1 MQQIA
6 KRLAAA
12 IIIAAISA
20 ATAADE
26 LTVDDTQ
33 WSFFER
39 TDEVTDEVSYIM
51 SAVANESIGSARRR
65 LFGDETRIV
74 IQIKPKGRTK
84 TNDMKFDR
92 TVLLY
97 HTEAALGVDETRII
111 TRFDREKATSARWAT
126 LPPNYKIAVSPDS
139 AYMFKKLQTSTNL
152 IVRFTTIIG
161 ETNTLT
167 FDVRGLTN
175 ALHAV
180 KLKYL
185 ATNPP
190 TIPDAKPSPPPS
202 QPAADPQPNSPSE
215 FVSSYKPPPPCKKC
229 KGKGIITGWVNCP
242 GCGGNVMSGGSR
254 CKKCIY
260 SIHVGKVRGDIPCP
274 VCHSEAAKA
283 KQPVGFGAH

>member
-1 MQQIA
+1 MQQIS

-20 ATAADE
+20 ATAADVQ
-26 LTVDDTQ
+26 TVEDTQ

-39 TDEVTDEVSYIM
+39 TDEVTDEISYII
-51 SAVANESIGSARRR
+51 STVANESRDSARRK

-74 IQIKPKGRTK
+74 IQIEPKGRTK
-84 TNDMKFDR
+84 TNGIKFDR

-97 HTEAALGVDETRII
+97 HTEAALDVDEARII
-111 TRFDREKATSARWAT
+111 TRFDREKATSARWLT
-126 LPPNYKIAVSPDS
+126 TPPHYKIAVAPDS
-139 AYMFKKLQTSTNL
+139 ASMFKKLQTSTNL

-161 ETNTLT
+161 ETKTLT

-202 QPAADPQPNSPSE
+202 QPAADPQPKR
-215 FVSSYKPPPPCKKC
+215 KPPPPCKKC
-229 KGKGIITGWVNCP
+229 KGKGTITGWVNCP
-242 GCGGNVMSGGSR
+242 GCGGQVMSGGSR
-254 CKKCIY
+254 CRKCIY

-274 VCHSEAAKA
+274 ECHPETTKA

>member
-1 MQQIA
+1 MQQTA
-6 KRLAAA
+6 KHIAAA

-33 WSFFER
+33 WRFFER
-39 TDEVTDEVSYIM
+39 TDKVTDEVSYII
-51 SAVANESIGSARRR
+51 STVANESRDSARRR

-84 TNDMKFDR
+84 TNGMKFDR
-92 TVLLY
+92 TVSLY
-97 HTEAALGVDETRII
+97 HSEASLDVDETRII
-111 TRFDREKATSARWAT
+111 TRFDREKATSARWVT
-126 LPPNYKIAVSPDS
+126 LPPDYKIAVSPDS
-139 AYMFKKLQTSTNL
+139 ASMFKKLQTSTNL
-152 IVRFTTIIG
+152 IVRFSTIIG
-161 ETNTLT
+161 ETKTLT

-175 ALHAV
+175 ALHEV

-229 KGKGIITGWVNCP
+229 KGKGTISGWVDCP
-242 GCGGNVMSGGSR
+242 GCGGRVMSGGSR
-254 CKKCIY
+254 CKTCIR
-260 SIHVGKVRGDIPCP
+260 SIRVGKVRGDIPCP
-274 VCHSEAAKA
+274 ECARRA
-283 KQPVGFGAH
+283 QP